1 MWHKKS
7 SSGSSER
14 GCELVNWSL
23 EEPLWQA
30 RRGSDDRWRQLK
42 ATFQPTPAAQRLS
55 LKKQKAQLLKTQN
68 SLKWILEYLNW
79 ILWISIKKKRLRQS
93 AVPHRC
99 RVFPMIPKSQ
109 LYYFSVSICSF
120 VFYCCFEGNCFRLID
135 KSMRRLIIAALH
147 GSAEGKL
154 SVVM

>member
-14 GCELVNWSL
+14 GCELINWSL

-79 ILWISIKKKRLRQS
+79 ILWISIKKIHIGYIKALYPIDVGFFQWYQS
-93 AVPHRC
+93 HSFIIFLFLLFFC
-99 RVFPMIPKSQ
+99 FLLLFWSQ
-109 LYYFSVSICSF
+109 LFSFDWQINEETNHSST
-120 VFYCCFEGNCFRLID
+120 
-135 KSMRRLIIAALH
+135 SW
-147 GSAEGKL
+147 
-154 SVVM
+154 